1 MKKFEVRLSNTGQ
14 ACFKWY
20 RFDTAKEAV
29 KFVLKQL
36 HEVGFTVD
44 GKTYEEKFEEIE
56 WVGKGRIVNV

>member
-1 MKKFEVRLSNTGQ
+1 MKKFEVRLATTGQ

-20 RFDTAKEAV
+20 SFDTAKEAV